1 MLYRRKVIL
10 ALLEA
15 LGGEVPPTDFQ
26 KYLFL
31 LSQIQEQP
39 SFEFVPY
46 RFGCFSFSSYVDRRV
61 MAASGILSGSEK
73 WELTKK
79 TGHLQQVS
87 ESDKNAIRVLI
98 EKFGALKG
106 NDLIRYVYL
115 TFPYYATKSEIA
127 SERLSKEEYQLV
139 MEALSENETPSLF
152 TIGYEGRSPEGFLN
166 ELLRRQV
173 NVLCDVR
180 RNAVSMKY
188 GFSAKTLKT
197 HCEDVGIHY
206 AHIPALG
213 IASEKRKSLSTK
225 IEFDRLF
232 AEYEKEVLGKTDALD
247 ELLKIINKYHRV
259 ALTCFERE
267 PGSCHRHTLV
277 SALQQYAGTIPDV
290 VHI

>member
-1 MLYRRKVIL
+1 MIL

-15 LGGEVPPTDFQ
+15 LGGEIPPTDFQ

-61 MAASGILSGSEK
+61 MTASGILRESEK

-79 TGHLQQVS
+79 TGHLQQLS
-87 ESDKNAIRVLI
+87 ESDKAAIRILV
-98 EKFGALKG
+98 EKFGTLKG
-106 NDLIRYVYL
+106 NDLIHYVYV
-115 TFPYYATKSEIA
+115 TFPYYATRSEIA
-127 SERLSKEEYQLV
+127 SERLSQAEYRRV
-139 MEALSENETPSLF
+139 IEAIPRNEASSLF

-166 ELLRRQV
+166 ELLRRQI

-188 GFSAKTLKT
+188 GFSAKTLKS
-197 HCEDVGIHY
+197 HCQDVGIHY

-225 IEFDRLF
+225 LEFDQLF
-232 AEYEKEVLGKTDALD
+232 VEYEEEVLRKTDALD
-247 ELLKIINKYHRV
+247 ELLEIINKYHRV
-259 ALTCFERE
+259 VLTCFERE
-267 PGSCHRHTLV
+267 AGSCHRHTLV
-277 SALQQYAGTIPDV
+277 SALQQYAGTILEV

>member
-139 MEALSENETPSLF
+139 MEALPENETPSLF

-247 ELLKIINKYHRV
+247 ELLKIINKYNRV

-267 PGSCHRHTLV
+267 PRSCHRHTLV
-277 SALQQYAGTIPDV
+277 SALKQYVDNLPEV